1 MKCKH
6 AFVFV
11 VLIILV
17 ACETVKP
24 IPGVK
29 PMSAPGLST
38 MKKYGKK
45 LNPYEIL
52 HLSGQIMGEM
62 GIFGA
67 VAYNEYINKL
77 NMPNNKRVFIVESIV
92 FNKEGFAQ
100 DIKGR
105 IEKPATYMEFV
116 AKGGLGIPVY
126 EANTPNELGVI
137 FGRRANIASRDG
149 VIVRVNPLE
158 YTDLYYIHLGSETYD
173 AIMNAS
179 ILFQSYEMVRTP
191 YIDNLRVELEGMIMN
206 SDSRELILGE
216 MKKFKEENK
225 DKYDS
230 ENDILVAF
238 INSNESYLEMLGAS
252 NQVAIERIHESK
264 IFLDMIKNAAETASG
279 RVALIFGEIALDI
292 ALITLETAGN
302 AMSRGDSSIGGML
315 LAAIEATSLTIQKTA
330 EYVARNIPRNSSI
343 TLPDLQNI
351 NAYNNYMFNRYIE
364 NSKKNSK
371 AEMEANAIFKTLKKT
386 GAIQ

>member
-6 AFVFV
+6 VFVFV

-29 PMSAPGLST
+29 PMLAPGLIT

-67 VAYNEYINKL
+67 VGYNEYINKL
-77 NMPNNKRVFIVESIV
+77 NKPNNKRVFIVESIV
-92 FNKEGFAQ
+92 FNKEGFAE

-158 YTDLYYIHLGSETYD
+158 HTDLYYIRLGSETYD

-225 DKYDS
+225 DKYTT

-238 INSNESYLEMLGAS
+238 INSNESYLEMLSES
-252 NQVAIERIHESK
+252 NHDAMERIHESK
-264 IFLDMIKNAAETASG
+264 IFLDMIKNAAEIREVTG
-279 RVALIFGEIALDI
+279 FGKH
-292 ALITLETAGN
+292 TF
-302 AMSRGDSSIGGML
+302 
-315 LAAIEATSLTIQKTA
+315 
-330 EYVARNIPRNSSI
+330 ARH
-343 TLPDLQNI
+343 
-351 NAYNNYMFNRYIE
+351 
-364 NSKKNSK
+364 
-371 AEMEANAIFKTLKKT
+371 
-386 GAIQ
+386 